1 MILSEGMNTFIRSA
15 IGEYDEI
22 AKLEGDASVREYLRV
37 YSADKSYILCIDD
50 DLKQTPP
57 ENYPFYI
64 IYTLFKERG
73 IPVPRI
79 HSLDAERGLVLL
91 QDVGDDLLAAIF
103 QQLSDERIEEIY
115 RELIEIM
122 VSIQMIAGSRS
133 SPPYNLGFDVE
144 KLMYE
149 FNFFIE
155 HALLNYFK
163 SKIPES
169 GLEALRHEFRM
180 IAEILYLPD
189 YFVLNHRD
197 YHSRNILIHHE
208 RPYIIDFQD
217 ARMGLVQYDLVSL
230 LRDSYTLLEDGLVER
245 LKALHFDLLRDRG
258 YSKNSFDEFEYLF
271 DVMAFQRNVKALG
284 TFGYQVTA
292 LGRSRYEGY
301 IQQTLGYLKSYAES
315 RRELRRAAGILRDY
329 IEAGW

>member
-1 MILSEGMNTFIRSA
+1 MNTFIRSA
-15 IGEYDEI
+15 IGEYDAIE
-22 AKLEGDASVREYLRV
+22 KLEGDASVREYLRV
-37 YSADKSYILCIDD
+37 YAADESYILCIDN
-50 DLKQTPP
+50 DLKQTSP
-57 ENYPFYI
+57 EDYLFYI
-64 IYTLFKERG
+64 IYTLFRDRG

-79 HSLDAERGLVLL
+79 YSLDNERGLILQ

-103 QQLSDERIEEIY
+103 QQLSGERIEEIY
-115 RELIEIM
+115 RELIDIM
-122 VSIQMIAGSRS
+122 VRIQMIAGSRS
-133 SPPYNLGFDVE
+133 SPPYNLSFDIE

-163 SKIPES
+163 AKIPES
-169 GLEALRHEFRM
+169 ELGALRHEFQM
-180 IAEILYLPD
+180 IAEILYVPE

-197 YHSRNILIHHE
+197 FHSRNILIYNE
-208 RPYIIDFQD
+208 KPYIIDFQD

-230 LRDSYTLLEDGLVER
+230 LRDSYTLLEDSLVEG
-245 LKALHFDLLRDRG
+245 LKVLHFDLLRDGG
-258 YSKNSFDEFEYLF
+258 YNKNSLEEYEYLF

-301 IQQTLGYLKSYAES
+301 IQQTLGYLKDYAER
-315 RRELRRAAGILRDY
+315 RRELQRAAGILRDY
-329 IEAGW
+329 IEADW